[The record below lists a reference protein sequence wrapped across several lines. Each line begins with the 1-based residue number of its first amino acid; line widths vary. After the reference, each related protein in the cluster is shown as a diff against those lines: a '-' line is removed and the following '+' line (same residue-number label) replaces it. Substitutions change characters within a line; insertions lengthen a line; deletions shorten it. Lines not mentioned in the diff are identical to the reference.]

1 MSPDIED
8 LLRDQLRGAASGAP
22 HHLGVDDQDVLARG
36 RRVVVRRR
44 VLTTVGAAAAVLAIA
59 GTIGVLAP
67 QADNDALP
75 AIPTPTVTPTPDPTP
90 TITSTGTPSAT
101 VTAPPRA
108 TATPTSTPSGTPS
121 STGRPGRT
129 PSSTPSRTTTP
140 SPSSTPSTTPEWSEP
155 VPVAGTN
162 FRMRIVEEDSSSGVR
177 NFAANLDSDGP
188 RIVGYMRLQEDALDL
203 RNLLTV
209 DLANQVLLTNWP
221 VTDVIADGEDL
232 VSGEAFGRFSL
243 PSPVSAGQLRFTVI
257 SMPRPVTMAAPL
269 SPASLRLR
277 LADGSVITI
286 EDGKVTPQPAG

>member
-90 TITSTGTPSAT
+90 TITSMGTPSST

-155 VPVAGTN
+155 QRIGDTT
-162 FRMRIVEEDSSSGVR
+162 FRMQLVPEGGPGPSGEQA
-177 NFAANLDSDGP
+177 FTGMLESDGSP
-188 RIVGYMRLQEDALDL
+188 IVTH
-203 RNLLTV
+203 LTV
-209 DLANQVLLTNWP
+209 VTGQAEGPTVMVASKDNSVLVTTWR
-221 VTDVIADGEDL
+221 VTDVITENHEPVADE
-232 VSGEAFGRFSL
+232 SIGRFVL
-243 PSPVSAGQLRFTVI
+243 PIAGTPDSMVFTVI
-257 SMPRPVTMAAPL
+257 TMPQPVTMAGPMTAQ
-269 SPASLRLR
+269 SIQMRI
-277 LADGSVITI
+277 ADGRVISM
-286 EDGKVTPQPAG
+286 EKGLVTG